1 MINGRTKIYGIL
13 GRPVA
18 HSLSPEM
25 HNAAFRELEI
35 DAAYVACPVTDL
47 VQAVAGLRGLAIQG
61 VSVTI
66 PFKEEIIP
74 LIDELDPQAA
84 RIGAVNTVV
93 NRDGRL
99 IGYNTDW
106 LGALRALQVH
116 TRLAG
121 EQVLILGAG
130 GAARAIA
137 FGVLQEGGR
146 VSLTDL
152 DAPRAAALARDLQ
165 AAAIPLSRLDQ
176 CPAAILVNATP
187 VGMEPQVEEIPIPPE
202 HLGRFRLVM
211 DAVYRPL
218 ETRLLKEAKAR
229 GAATID
235 GLQMLIHQATAQF
248 ELWTGRPAPL
258 ETMARAAY
266 QALGEG
272 SGGSVPGG

>member
-25 HNAAFRELEI
+25 HNAAFRELKLN
-35 DAAYVACPVTDL
+35 AAYVAFPVTDL
-47 VQAVAGLRGLAIQG
+47 GKAVAGLRGLAIQG

-84 RIGAVNTVV
+84 LIGAVNTLV

-99 IGYNTDW
+99 VGYNTDS
-106 LGALRALQVH
+106 LGALRALQVR
-116 TRLAG
+116 TGLSG
-121 EQVLILGAG
+121 EHVLILGAG

-137 FGVLQEGGR
+137 YGVLQEGGR
-146 VSLTDL
+146 VSIIDL

-165 AAAIPLSRLDQ
+165 AEAIPLSRLDQ

-187 VGMEPQVEEIPIPPE
+187 VGMEPQVEEIPISPQY
-202 HLGRFRLVM
+202 LGRFRLVM

-218 ETRLLKEAKAR
+218 ETKLLKEARAR
-229 GAATID
+229 GVAAID
-235 GLQMLIHQATAQF
+235 GLQMLIYQATAQF

-258 ETMARAAY
+258 KTMARAAY
-266 QALGEG
+266 QALGVG
-272 SGGSVPGG
+272 SDG